1 MSELQLEDR
10 PDENVTPPTPADQ
23 QPARTELRPRRGRPK
38 RLPPELPTADWRR
51 VDAADLSNPA
61 LYINREVSWLEFNQR
76 VLAQAQDPFHPLL
89 ERVKFLGIAATNLD
103 EFFMVR
109 LATLLK
115 KYRAGIEDL
124 SPDGLNTEQQL
135 ATIRARAH
143 AMMRENS
150 RCWSESLRPLLAA
163 EGIHFLEVADFTPA
177 VTDYLARYFRTD
189 IFPVLT
195 PLAFDPGHPFPYI
208 SNLSKNLAVVVR
220 HNGRTKFARVKVPDM
235 LPRFIAVPE
244 GLAPRAGLSFAFLE
258 DVIEL
263 NIQELFPATEV
274 RGAHLFRIIRDTDM
288 VIQEDEADDLLET
301 VDRGLKQLRYGAL
314 SLLEVDQTM
323 PRRVLSILVEN
334 FEVDEDVVVRTTDRM
349 GLGDWRALTRIH
361 RPQLK
366 DPPFSP
372 RTLFPSN
379 DLEAIFDQ
387 IRYQDYVVHH
397 PFDSFTSVESFLK
410 AAIRDP
416 QVVAIKMTLYRIGQN
431 SPLVDL
437 LIEAAEEGKQVA
449 VLVELKARF
458 DERNNIA
465 WANRL
470 ESAGIHVVYGLV
482 NLKTHCKLCLVVRK
496 EADGI
501 RRYAHIGTGNYNPVT
516 SQIYTDL
523 GLFTSDE
530 QIVDDVTQV
539 FNFLTGYSH
548 RKSYAELLVAPVALR
563 SGVKTLIEREAEHA
577 KAGRPAHI
585 VIKNNAVADP
595 GMIKVLY
602 RASQMGVP
610 IDLIVRGVCCLRPGI
625 PGISDNIRVRSIVGR
640 FLEHSRVYFF
650 QNGGAPELYIGS
662 GDLDGAQ
669 SRPARRGVVSDSR
682 RRGPDAPPRGRPRS
696 AAHRHAPELG
706 AADRRQ
712 LRAGAAPTGGRS
724 AQRPASP
731 ARLLHPP
738 VIGVVGTSGT
748 GLDDNRGCSWGELAV
763 SLRGDGWAVSGRWQ
777 AGLLRSPGLRS
788 VRVCPRRRPACR

>member
-1 MSELQLEDR
+1 MDPTEPRSAQHAHA
-10 PDENVTPPTPADQ
+10 PDVESHAHDVSPEPGAPPT
-23 QPARTELRPRRGRPK
+23 ARRPRRSRPRK
-38 RLPPELPTADWRR
+38 LPAPEMPAPDWRR
-51 VDAADLSNPA
+51 VDPADLSNPA
-61 LYINREVSWLEFNQR
+61 LYINRELSWLEFNQR
-76 VLAQAQDPFHPLL
+76 VLAQAQDAYHPLL
-89 ERVKFLGIAATNLD
+89 ERAKFLGITATNLD

-135 ATIRARAH
+135 TVIRRRAH
-143 AMMRENS
+143 AMMREVS
-150 RCWSESLRPLLAA
+150 RCWCDSLRPLLGA
-163 EGIHFLEVADFTPA
+163 EGIHFLEVAEYTPA
-177 VTDYLARYFRTD
+177 ITEHLAKHFRTD

-235 LPRFIAVPE
+235 LPRFIPVPE
-244 GLAPRAGLSFAFLE
+244 SIAAKPGLTFAFLE
-258 DVIEL
+258 DVIEQ
-263 NIQELFPATEV
+263 NIHELFPGTEV

-301 VDRGLKQLRYGAL
+301 VDQGLKQLKYGAL

-323 PRRVLSILVEN
+323 PRRVLNILIEN
-334 FEVDEDVVVRTTDRM
+334 FEVDEEVVVRTADRM
-349 GLGDWRALTRIH
+349 GFGDWRQLAKIH

-366 DPPFSP
+366 DPAFSP
-372 RTLFPSN
+372 KTLWDSN
-379 DLEAIFDQ
+379 DLETIFDQ
-387 IRYQDYVVHH
+387 IRYQDYLLHH
-397 PFDSFTSVESFLK
+397 PFDSFTSVESFLR
-410 AAIRDP
+410 ATVRDP

-437 LIEAAEEGKQVA
+437 LIEAAEQGKQVA

-501 RRYAHIGTGNYNPVT
+501 RRYAHVGTGNYNAST

-530 QIVDDVTQV
+530 HIVDDVTQV
-539 FNFLTGYSH
+539 FNYLTGYSH
-548 RKSYAELLVAPVALR
+548 KKSYRELIVAPVALR
-563 SGVKTLIEREAEHA
+563 ASVKALVEREAEHA
-577 KAGRPAHI
+577 RAGRPAHI
-585 VIKNNAVADP
+585 ILKNNAVADP
-595 GMIKVLY
+595 AMIKVLY
-602 RASQMGVP
+602 RASQSGVR

-625 PGISDNIRVRSIVGR
+625 PGISDHIHVRSVVGR
-640 FLEHSRVYFF
+640 FLEHSRIYYFH
-650 QNGGAPELYIGS
+650 NGGSPELFIGS
-662 GDLDGAQ
+662 ADLMERNLD
-669 SRPARRGVVSDSR
+669 RRVEVLCPVR
-682 RRGPDAPPRGRPRS
+682 E
-696 AAHRHAPELG
+696 PEL
-706 AADRRQ
+706 RQ
-712 LRAGAAPTGGRS
+712 HLRDVVLESLLTDSHRATILHTDGSYARALP
-724 AQRPASP
+724 PASG
-731 ARLLHPP
+731 ATVNSQQFLLEHYTRP
-738 VIGVVGTSGT
+738 IG
-748 GLDDNRGCSWGELAV
+748 D
-763 SLRGDGWAVSGRWQ
+763 
-777 AGLLRSPGLRS
+777 
-788 VRVCPRRRPACR
+788 